1 MFSVT
6 YTLAS
11 KYLGRV
17 NMCETIIKLFL
28 YRLWCGHNCTSND
41 RINGNSSNDRRP
53 TCYGNQQNRQIQGEE
68 NGVALAAVQPFPE
81 VEP

>member
-6 YTLAS
+6 DALTS

-17 NMCETIIKLFL
+17 NMCDTIIKHFL
-28 YRLWCGHNCTSND
+28 YRLWCGRNCTCND

-53 TCYGNQQNRQIQGEE
+53 TCYGNQQNRQIQGDE
-68 NGVALAAVQPFPE
+68 NGVALAADQSFPE

>member
-1 MFSVT
+1 MFSVN

-17 NMCETIIKLFL
+17 NMCGTNIKLFL
-28 YRLWCGHNCTSND
+28 YHLWCGHNCTSND

-53 TCYGNQQNRQIQGEE
+53 TCYGNQQNRQIQGDE
-68 NGVALAAVQPFPE
+68 NGVALAADQSFPK
-81 VEP
+81 

>member
-6 YTLAS
+6 YTLTS

-17 NMCETIIKLFL
+17 NMCNTIIKHFL
-28 YRLWCGHNCTSND
+28 YRLWCGHNCTCND
-41 RINGNSSNDRRP
+41 CINGNSSNDRRP
-53 TCYGNQQNRQIQGEE
+53 TCYGNQQNRQIQGDE
-68 NGVALAAVQPFPE
+68 NGVELAADQSFPE

>member
-17 NMCETIIKLFL
+17 NMCDTIIKHFL
-28 YRLWCGHNCTSND
+28 YRLWCGHNCTCND
-41 RINGNSSNDRRP
+41 CINGNSSNDRRP
-53 TCYGNQQNRQIQGEE
+53 TRYGNQQNRQIQGDE
-68 NGVALAAVQPFPE
+68 NGVALAAINHSPK
-81 VEP
+81 